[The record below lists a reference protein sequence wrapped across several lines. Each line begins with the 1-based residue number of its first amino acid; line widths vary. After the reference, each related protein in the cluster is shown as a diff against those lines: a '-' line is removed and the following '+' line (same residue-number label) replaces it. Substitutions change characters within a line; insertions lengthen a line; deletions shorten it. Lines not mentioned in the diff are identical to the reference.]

1 MGRRHDPSNLL
12 DPPRN
17 RSVALR
23 PDDVARLAALAQSF
37 DLPPHWTAIPRSLSA
52 GTLLLVAAPQPLTPP
67 ATSIPLRIRLS
78 SAAFRVLT
86 HLAVQH
92 AAHNRFQRPSISI
105 LLHAIAQGTLPL
117 VRP

>member
-1 MGRRHDPSNLL
+1 MLVRSIAQRSPNLGHCA
-12 DPPRN
+12 PAS
-17 RSVALR
+17 SVAQT
-23 PDDVARLAALAQSF
+23 ALISRGPVHGSQAV
-37 DLPPHWTAIPRSLSA
+37 RYSLSA

-67 ATSIPLRIRLS
+67 ATSITLRIRLS

>member
-12 DPPRN
+12 DPPKN

-37 DLPPHWTAIPRSLSA
+37 DLPPHWTAIPRTLSA
-52 GTLLLVAAPQPLTPP
+52 GTLLLVASPHPLTPP
-67 ATSIPLRIRLS
+67 LTPIALRIHLS

-86 HLAVQH
+86 RLAVQH
-92 AAHNRFQRPSISI
+92 AAYNRFQRPSVSI
-105 LLHAIAQGTLPL
+105 LLHAIAQGRLAL